1 MSGVSGQVSVT
12 QRRDAREAIYE
23 PPDRSLWPLALVRD
37 EGGGEQRLLV
47 ALRIGPHLSSWL
59 PHFLVVGDH
68 RFLPYPPANLDADH
82 PDL

>member
-1 MSGVSGQVSVT
+1 MSGVSGRVSVP

-47 ALRIGPHLSSWL
+47 ALRVGPLMPGWFMPGWL
-59 PHFLVVGDH
+59 PRSLVDGGH
-68 RFLPYPPANLDADH
+68 RFIPSLKQ
-82 PDL
+82 

>member
-1 MSGVSGQVSVT
+1 MP

-47 ALRIGPHLSSWL
+47 ALRVGPLLPGWL
-59 PHFLVVGDH
+59 PRSLVDGGH
-68 RFLPYPPANLDADH
+68 RFIPSLKQ
-82 PDL
+82 